1 MKRIFSVFM
10 LLAALLTLCSCR
22 RIDDAR
28 LAAAFAWTAEF
39 DYADASRRI
48 SAASG
53 LAVTEEFLRDLGEE
67 KAQFLVN
74 SVKDNTFTDTTWRK
88 ATGFTRNVISDILNG
103 NLNSDNI
110 FDFGNNGTD
119 SFTVSFVG
127 DILLDHRY
135 APMVHAASKGGVL
148 GECIDSRI
156 VDHLKASDIF
166 LINHEFSTGSR
177 GAPLKNKSWTF
188 QAPASDLDILK
199 NMGADIVS
207 LANNHVFD
215 YGEEGFNDTLD
226 NLKNAAIPYIG
237 AGRNL
242 DEAKRPC
249 YFIINGCKVGIVAA
263 SRAEKVS
270 FTPVATENSPGVMG
284 TYDNTD
290 FLEVIRNAKA
300 DCDLLFVYVHWGTEN
315 STVLEKAQTDG
326 AREYIDAGAD
336 AVVGAHT
343 HCLQG
348 MEFYK
353 DKPVI
358 YSVGNFWF
366 NSKTLDSCVMTFT
379 VDGDMNVTTQLL
391 PLKQKGCETTLLS
404 EKEDA
409 RALFD
414 RVEAFEPQGVKIS
427 DDGIVTPKNQGE

>member
-1 MKRIFSVFM
+1 MKRIFSVFILVAVM
-10 LLAALLTLCSCR
+10 LTFCSCR
-22 RIDDAR
+22 RLDNAQ
-28 LAAAFAWTAEF
+28 LEAAFAWTAEF

-53 LAVTEEFLRDLGEE
+53 LEVTEDFLRDLGEE
-67 KAQFLVN
+67 KSKLLTD
-74 SVKDNTFTDTTWRK
+74 SVKDGTFTDGTWRK
-88 ATGFTRNVISDILNG
+88 VTGFTRNVVCDILNG
-103 NLNSDNI
+103 NLDSDNI
-110 FDFGNNGTD
+110 LDFGNNGAD

-127 DILLDHRY
+127 DILLDRRY
-135 APMVHAASKGGVL
+135 ATMVHAAKMGGVL
-148 GECIDSRI
+148 GKCIDSRI
-156 VDHLKASDIF
+156 VNHLKASDIF

-177 GAPLKNKSWTF
+177 GAPLRNKSWTF
-188 QAPASDLDILK
+188 QASASDLDILK
-199 NMGADIVS
+199 DMGADIVS

-226 NLKNAAIPYIG
+226 NLKSVGIPYIG

-242 DEAKRPC
+242 DEAKRPY
-249 YFIINGCKVGIVAA
+249 YFVINGCKVGIVAA

-270 FTPVATENSPGVMG
+270 FTPVATENTSGVMG
-284 TYDNTD
+284 TYDNAD
-290 FLEVIRNAKA
+290 FLEVIRTAKA
-300 DCDLLFVYVHWGTEN
+300 NCDLLFVYVHWGTEN

-336 AVVGAHT
+336 VIVGAHT

-353 DKPVI
+353 GKPVI

-391 PLKQKGCETTLLS
+391 PLQQKGCETTLLT
-404 EKEDA
+404 EKDDA

-414 RVEAFEPQGVKIS
+414 RVESFEPQGVEID
-427 DDGIVTPKNQGE
+427 DDGIVTPRNQEE